1 MAVDAGSVL
10 AHAVPVDP
18 DLIAALKVL
27 SDPGRLQIVG
37 RLAGQPAAPET
48 LAAELGMPL
57 AVVVR
62 HLRVLRSVG
71 LVEPETAGRGASLRL
86 RLDALQGIG
95 RSLDELEHGA
105 DRSSPGSDAD
115 LASDDERVIRGYL
128 EDGRLTT
135 IPAQEKKRM
144 VVIRWLRD
152 RVFTEDREYPEK
164 EVNQLLA
171 AYHPDVATLR
181 RYMVDTGLATRAAGL
196 YRRGPEG

>member
-1 MAVDAGSVL
+1 MC
-10 AHAVPVDP
+10 VDP
-18 DLIAALKVL
+18 DLIAALKAL
-27 SDPGRLQIVG
+27 SDPGRLRILG
-37 RLAGQPAAPET
+37 RLAGEPAAPEA

-57 AVVVR
+57 SAVVR
-62 HLRVLRSVG
+62 HIRVLRSVG
-71 LVEPETAGRGASLRL
+71 LVEPESAARGARLRL

-95 RSLDELEHGA
+95 RSLDELEHGP

-115 LASDDERVIRGYL
+115 LPSDDERVIRGYL

-135 IPAQEKKRM
+135 IPAQEKKRL

-196 YRRGPEG
+196 YRRGSGG